1 MNGGALIL
9 AAHGSRVDPAVNG
22 LVDGYVDRL
31 TALNG
36 FKEVLA
42 AYHHGE
48 PSFATV
54 LDELEAESVTVI
66 PLMTSRGYF
75 SDVVLPRELARNR
88 RFRTMDVMQ
97 TEPVGTHPKIVPL
110 VWHRVRAQMKEHG
123 FEPAKTSVVLIGH
136 GTARYSQSAEATFHL
151 ADELAFRYPG
161 SEVVVGFLDEQP
173 SVEAAMEQVS
183 RDRVVV
189 EPFLIAN
196 GPHASRD
203 IPARLGLGALNGH
216 RLPFVGRVGKR
227 VVVCDSA
234 VGTDPGIVEIIIDLA
249 TESSGRPRATTTNTP
264 VIHTGSRPA

>member
-1 MNGGALIL
+1 MFGSALIL

-31 TALNG
+31 AVLNG
-36 FKEVLA
+36 FNKVLA

-54 LDELEAESVTVI
+54 LDELEAESVTVV

-75 SDVVLPRELARNR
+75 SDVVLPRDLARNR
-88 RFRTMDVMQ
+88 RFRMIDVMQ

-110 VWHRVRAQMKEHG
+110 VWRRVCDQMAKHG

-136 GTARYSQSAEATFHL
+136 GTARYSRSAEATFRL
-151 ADELAFRYPG
+151 ADELAIRHPR

-173 SVEAAMEQVS
+173 SVEAAMEQVG
-183 RDRVVV
+183 RNRVVV
-189 EPFLIAN
+189 EPFLIAD
-196 GPHASRD
+196 GPHASLD
-203 IPARLGLGALNGH
+203 IPARLGLGVLNGH
-216 RLPFVGRVGKR
+216 RLPFVGRVGER

-234 VGTDPGIVEIIIDLA
+234 VGTDPGIVEIIVDLA
-249 TESSGRPRATTTNTP
+249 TESHGRPRATTTTAP
-264 VIHTGSRPA
+264 GTHAGSRPA